1 MLQPLGC
8 FMFDE
13 NRNKLARKVTENKES
28 QIAVDFDAKQN
39 LIGVFS
45 ILLEWDKRINPQN
58 YGLEVSQNNH
68 A

>member
-8 FMFDE
+8 FMFE
-13 NRNKLARKVTENKES
+13 ENKQKPVQKVSENS
-28 QIAVDFDAKQN
+28 RNRQSVEFDAKQN